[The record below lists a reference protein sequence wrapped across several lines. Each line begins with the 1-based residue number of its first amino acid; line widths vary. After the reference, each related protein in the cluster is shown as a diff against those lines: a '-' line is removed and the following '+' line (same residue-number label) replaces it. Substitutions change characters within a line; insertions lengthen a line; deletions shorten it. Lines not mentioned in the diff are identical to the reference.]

1 MSREPGCIANGR
13 VCDCGPDEQRV
24 KLGADY
30 EEGGI
35 VVANGTVAVW
45 DGSGTACDAVA
56 LVTPAADLRNAQRIR
71 PWPTA
76 NDNPVLLEPA
86 VPLEL
91 HYLLTVGAG
100 APAGADGLGRLAD
113 AVRAIETGSPLA
125 VPAAFQE
132 AVWLSLLPLN
142 SDEMARIW
150 GLFPNENCRSS
161 IAFRASPVWID
172 PRAPAPSAAPV
183 TDGDMRHARMESA

>member
-1 MSREPGCIANGR
+1 MALDLVTAAIIDMLRLSLANQPGVPPSAYKISLASPN
-13 VCDCGPDEQRV
+13 E
-24 KLGADY
+24 GA
-30 EEGGI
+30 
-35 VVANGTVAVW
+35 A
-45 DGSGTACDAVA
+45 DADLVLFLY

-125 VPAAFQE
+125 VPAAYQE

>member
-1 MSREPGCIANGR
+1 M
-13 VCDCGPDEQRV
+13 
-24 KLGADY
+24 
-30 EEGGI
+30 
-35 VVANGTVAVW
+35 
-45 DGSGTACDAVA
+45 
-56 LVTPAADLRNAQRIR
+56 
-71 PWPTA
+71 
-76 NDNPVLLEPA
+76 
-86 VPLEL
+86 
-91 HYLLTVGAG
+91 
-100 APAGADGLGRLAD
+100 
-113 AVRAIETGSPLA
+113 RAIETGSPLA